1 MSHSMSHKKLKALSK
16 TGGHKY
22 GLRGRML
29 RAMSSKDT
37 PSKYGSAEGNTG
49 SGKHQVKQLSSV
61 VEGEEEE
68 EGKVRDSTGV
78 DIEMGSTTTGTTTGT
93 TTDNSSSVVSV
104 VVGARVCLKVVV
116 GMVGTVTGINGATAT
131 VTLDSW
137 SLANGNSVTAY
148 VQTNEL
154 NVL

>member
-16 TGGHKY
+16 TGGHKS
-22 GLRGRML
+22 GLRGRVL
-29 RAMSSKDT
+29 RAMSSKETT
-37 PSKYGSAEGNTG
+37 PTHGSAESSTANQ
-49 SGKHQVKQLSSV
+49 HRLNQLRLGSV
-61 VEGEEEE
+61 VEDEEEE
-68 EGKVRDSTGV
+68 DGKARDSTGV
-78 DIEMGSTTTGTTTGT
+78 DIEMGGNSI
-93 TTDNSSSVVSV
+93 TTDIGNSSSV

-116 GMVGTVTGINGATAT
+116 GMVGTVTGLNGATAT

-148 VQTNEL
+148 VQSNEL

>member
-16 TGGHKY
+16 TGGHKS
-22 GLRGRML
+22 GLRGRVL
-29 RAMSSKDT
+29 RAMSSKETT
-37 PSKYGSAEGNTG
+37 PTHGSAESSTANQ
-49 SGKHQVKQLSSV
+49 HRLNQLRLGSV
-61 VEGEEEE
+61 VEDEEEE
-68 EGKVRDSTGV
+68 DGKARDSTGV
-78 DIEMGSTTTGTTTGT
+78 DIEMGGNNI
-93 TTDNSSSVVSV
+93 TTDIGHSSSV

-116 GMVGTVTGINGATAT
+116 GMVGTVTGLNGATAT

-148 VQTNEL
+148 VQSNEL

>member
-78 DIEMGSTTTGTTTGT
+78 DIEMGSTTTGTTT
-93 TTDNSSSVVSV
+93 DNSSSSSSVVSV

>member
-16 TGGHKY
+16 TGGHKS
-22 GLRGRML
+22 GLRGRVL
-29 RAMSSKDT
+29 RAMSSKETT
-37 PSKYGSAEGNTG
+37 PTHGSAESSTANQ
-49 SGKHQVKQLSSV
+49 HRLNQLRLGSV
-61 VEGEEEE
+61 VEVGVEDEEEEE
-68 EGKVRDSTGV
+68 EGKARDSTGV
-78 DIEMGSTTTGTTTGT
+78 DIEMGGNNI
-93 TTDNSSSVVSV
+93 TTDIGDSSSV

-116 GMVGTVTGINGATAT
+116 GMVGTVTGLNGATAT

-148 VQTNEL
+148 VQSNEL

>member
-16 TGGHKY
+16 TGGHKS
-22 GLRGRML
+22 GLRGRVL
-29 RAMSSKDT
+29 RAMSSKETT
-37 PSKYGSAEGNTG
+37 PTHGSAESSTANQ
-49 SGKHQVKQLSSV
+49 HRLNQLRLGSV
-61 VEGEEEE
+61 VEDEEEE
-68 EGKVRDSTGV
+68 DGKARDSTGV
-78 DIEMGSTTTGTTTGT
+78 DIEMGGNSI
-93 TTDNSSSVVSV
+93 TTDIGNSNSV

-116 GMVGTVTGINGATAT
+116 GMVGTVTGLNGATAT

-148 VQTNEL
+148 VQSNEL

>member
-16 TGGHKY
+16 TGGHKS
-22 GLRGRML
+22 GLRGRVL
-29 RAMSSKDT
+29 RAMSSKETT
-37 PSKYGSAEGNTG
+37 PTHGSAESSTANQ
-49 SGKHQVKQLSSV
+49 HRLNQLRLGSV
-61 VEGEEEE
+61 VEDEEEE
-68 EGKVRDSTGV
+68 DGKARDSTGV
-78 DIEMGSTTTGTTTGT
+78 DIEMGGNNITIDIG
-93 TTDNSSSVVSV
+93 NSSSV

-116 GMVGTVTGINGATAT
+116 GMVGTVTGLNGATAT

-148 VQTNEL
+148 VQSNEL

>member
-78 DIEMGSTTTGTTTGT
+78 DIEMGSTTTGTTT
-93 TTDNSSSVVSV
+93 DNSSSVVSV

>member
-16 TGGHKY
+16 TGGHKS
-22 GLRGRML
+22 GLRGRVL
-29 RAMSSKDT
+29 RAMSSKETT
-37 PSKYGSAEGNTG
+37 PTHGSAESSTANQ
-49 SGKHQVKQLSSV
+49 HRLNQLRLGSV
-61 VEGEEEE
+61 VEDEE
-68 EGKVRDSTGV
+68 EGDGQARDSTGV
-78 DIEMGSTTTGTTTGT
+78 DIEMGGNNI
-93 TTDNSSSVVSV
+93 TTDIGNSSSV

-116 GMVGTVTGINGATAT
+116 GMVGTVTGLNGATAT

-148 VQTNEL
+148 VQSNEL

>member
-16 TGGHKY
+16 TGGHKS
-22 GLRGRML
+22 GLRGRVL
-29 RAMSSKDT
+29 RAMSSKETT
-37 PSKYGSAEGNTG
+37 PTHGSAESSTANQ
-49 SGKHQVKQLSSV
+49 HRLNQLRLGSV
-61 VEGEEEE
+61 VEDEEEE
-68 EGKVRDSTGV
+68 DGKARDSTGV
-78 DIEMGSTTTGTTTGT
+78 DIEMGGNNI
-93 TTDNSSSVVSV
+93 TTDIGNSSSV

-116 GMVGTVTGINGATAT
+116 GMVGTVTGLNGATAT

-148 VQTNEL
+148 VQSNEL

>member
-16 TGGHKY
+16 TGGHKS
-22 GLRGRML
+22 GLRGRVL
-29 RAMSSKDT
+29 RAMSSKETT
-37 PSKYGSAEGNTG
+37 PTHGSAESSTANQ
-49 SGKHQVKQLSSV
+49 HRLNQLRLGSV
-61 VEGEEEE
+61 VEDEEEE
-68 EGKVRDSTGV
+68 DGKARDSTGV
-78 DIEMGSTTTGTTTGT
+78 DIEMGGNSI
-93 TTDNSSSVVSV
+93 TTDIGNISSV

-116 GMVGTVTGINGATAT
+116 GMVGTVTGLNGATAT

-148 VQTNEL
+148 VQSNEL

>member
-16 TGGHKY
+16 TGGHKS
-22 GLRGRML
+22 GLRGRVL
-29 RAMSSKDT
+29 RAMSSKETT
-37 PSKYGSAEGNTG
+37 PTHGSAESSTANQ
-49 SGKHQVKQLSSV
+49 HRLNQLRLGSV
-61 VEGEEEE
+61 VEDEEEE
-68 EGKVRDSTGV
+68 DGKARDSTGV
-78 DIEMGSTTTGTTTGT
+78 DIEMGGNNI
-93 TTDNSSSVVSV
+93 TTDIGNSNSV

-116 GMVGTVTGINGATAT
+116 GMVGTVTGLNGATAT

-148 VQTNEL
+148 VQSNEL

>member
-16 TGGHKY
+16 TGGHKS
-22 GLRGRML
+22 GLRGRVL
-29 RAMSSKDT
+29 RAMSSKETT
-37 PSKYGSAEGNTG
+37 PTHGSAESSTANQ
-49 SGKHQVKQLSSV
+49 HRLNQLRLGSV
-61 VEGEEEE
+61 VEEEEEEE
-68 EGKVRDSTGV
+68 EGKARDSTGV
-78 DIEMGSTTTGTTTGT
+78 DIEMGGNNI
-93 TTDNSSSVVSV
+93 TTDIGNISSV

-116 GMVGTVTGINGATAT
+116 GMVGTVTGLNGATAT

-148 VQTNEL
+148 VQSNEL